1 MVFVKENVMANVTQ
15 MFPRAVRCAPD
26 PLGLYF
32 RVGNNDHNMI
42 ANLISGGVGNFSG
55 VVVSGRTTKSQTL
68 VREAALSKKL
78 DVILDPQT
86 MQLAMPG
93 AFSDSIGGLPWGC
106 GHVHTI
112 NNFDVRKTARDIAE
126 HVATNDYS
134 AVLAPTHYLD
144 DLESPWVQID
154 SETTNRLRTELDS
167 LGCKQTPIIYA
178 AAVPYA
184 AIKRAGTVAPLIHSL
199 RSTQIDAIWLQTAGF
214 GSDATP
220 TALRRYVSEAAE
232 FHSLQLPVIADK
244 VGGVIGQALIAFGAA
259 SGIASG
265 ITINEKSDVSGW
277 RKPRAEPSGF
287 GMPTRVYIPGLDM
300 LFKRQ
305 EAAALLEPAR
315 GRAMLGCTDT
325 DCCPKGIVDTLANPG
340 RHFAIQRIQEMAAL
354 SNVPETLRAS
364 KFLESFRR
372 KTDLTLKASTQLQ
385 ASPETMK
392 RLLAQRLR
400 LDALRTA
407 MADMLEVST
416 PSSFAQPPMT
426 RSAREARFA
435 R

>member
-1 MVFVKENVMANVTQ
+1 MANVTQ
-15 MFPRAVRCAPD
+15 LFPRAVRVAPD

-55 VVVSGRTTKSQTL
+55 IVVSARTTKSQTQ

-93 AFSDSIGGLPWGC
+93 AFSDSIGALPWGC
-106 GHVHTI
+106 GRVHTI
-112 NNFDVRKTARDIAE
+112 NNFDVKKTARDIAE
-126 HVATNDYS
+126 HVAVNEYS

-144 DLESPWVQID
+144 DLDSPWVAID
-154 SETTNRLRTELDS
+154 SETTNQLRIELDS
-167 LGCKQTPIIYA
+167 LGHKRTPIIYS

-184 AIKRAGTVAPLIHSL
+184 AIKRTGTVAPLIRSL
-199 RSTQIDAIWLQTAGF
+199 RSTAIDAVWLQTAGF

-220 TALRRYVSEAAE
+220 TALRHYVSEVAA
-232 FHSLQLPVIADK
+232 FHGLQLPVIADK
-244 VGGVIGQALIAFGAA
+244 VGGVIGQTLIAFGAA
-259 SGIASG
+259 SGTVSG
-265 ITINEKSDVSGW
+265 ITVNERFDVSGW
-277 RKPRAEPSGF
+277 KRPRTDSPRF
-287 GMPTRVYIPGLDM
+287 GMGTRVYIPGLDM

-315 GRAMLGCTDT
+315 GRAMLGCMDT
-325 DCCPKGIVDTLANPG
+325 NCCPRGIVDTLENPG
-340 RHFAIQRIQEMAAL
+340 RHFAIQRIQEIAAL
-354 SNVPETLRAS
+354 GNVPETLRAGS
-364 KFLESFRR
+364 FLESFRR

-392 RLLAQRLR
+392 RILAQRLR

-407 MADMLEVST
+407 MADMLQASA

-426 RSAREARFA
+426 RQARESRFA